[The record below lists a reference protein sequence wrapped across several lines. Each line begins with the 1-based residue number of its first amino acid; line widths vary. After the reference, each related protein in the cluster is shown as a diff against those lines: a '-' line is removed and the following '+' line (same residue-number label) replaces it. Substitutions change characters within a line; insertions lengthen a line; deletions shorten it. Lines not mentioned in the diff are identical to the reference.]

1 MAEKGS
7 ASVNLKVS
15 DLMTADVATCLPGDS
30 IKDVMEIMARRHIR
44 HLPVMEEGNLLDMLS
59 QRDVMEYR
67 LEATELEA
75 NVLRD
80 RVRVMGSV

>member
-1 MAEKGS
+1 MAFS
-7 ASVNLKVS
+7 ALSGGYNS
-15 DLMTADVATCLPGDS
+15 
-30 IKDVMEIMARRHIR
+30 H
-44 HLPVMEEGNLLDMLS
+44 LLDMLS
-59 QRDVMEYR
+59 QRDVMECR